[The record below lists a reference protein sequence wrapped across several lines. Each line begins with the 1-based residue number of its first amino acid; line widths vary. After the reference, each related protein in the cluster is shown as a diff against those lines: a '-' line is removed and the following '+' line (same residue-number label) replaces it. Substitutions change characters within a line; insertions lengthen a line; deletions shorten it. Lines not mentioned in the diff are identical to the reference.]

1 MGLGLIAEY
10 SSAGAL
16 QASSVLLTFSLS
28 RLGIAIRVG
37 HPMIPRMPS
46 PSSAYLTSLFD
57 LSGKV
62 AVVIGGTGELCGA
75 MAEGLA
81 GAGAEVV
88 LVGRN
93 AEKAQPRV
101 DRIIAAGGKAWFA
114 AAEASSRVAL
124 EELLSA
130 VLSRAGRVDIVINGA
145 GINSASP
152 FLTITED
159 EYQRIMDTNVK
170 SVFLG
175 CQVFGRYLVE
185 RGEGG
190 SIINLGSMSAIVPLS
205 RVFTYSASKAAV
217 HNLSKNLAREWAP
230 QRVRVNLLVPGFFP
244 AEQNRKVLT
253 PDRVASIMGHT
264 PMKRFGDA
272 RELVGATLLLAS
284 DAAGSFITGS
294 EVIVDGGYHAM
305 TI

>member
-1 MGLGLIAEY
+1 
-10 SSAGAL
+10 
-16 QASSVLLTFSLS
+16 
-28 RLGIAIRVG
+28 
-37 HPMIPRMPS
+37 MIPRMAS

-101 DRIIAAGGKAWFA
+101 DRIIAAGGKACFA

-253 PDRVASIMGHT
+253 PDRVTSIMGHT
-264 PMKRFGDA
+264 PMKRFGEA

-294 EVIVDGGYHAM
+294 EIIVDGGYHAM

>member
-1 MGLGLIAEY
+1 MNPSEY
-10 SSAGAL
+10 L
-16 QASSVLLTFSLS
+16 
-28 RLGIAIRVG
+28 
-37 HPMIPRMPS
+37 H
-46 PSSAYLTSLFD
+46 SLFS

-93 AEKAQPRV
+93 EEKAKVRL
-101 DRIIAAGGKAWFA
+101 DRIAANGGKAYFV
-114 AAEASSRVAL
+114 AAEASSKAAL
-124 EELLSA
+124 ETLLA
-130 VLSRAGRVDIVINGA
+130 EVLKRSGRVDIVVNGA
-145 GINSASP
+145 GINSATP
-152 FLTITED
+152 FLEITEE
-159 EYQRIMDTNVK
+159 EYDRILNVNQK

-175 CQVFGRYLVE
+175 CQVFGKYLVE

-190 SIINLGSMSAIVPLS
+190 SIINLGSMSAVVPLS
-205 RVFTYSASKAAV
+205 RVFTYSATKAAV

-230 QRVRVNLLVPGFFP
+230 KKVRVNILVPGFFP

-253 PDRVASIMGHT
+253 PERVAAIMGHT
-264 PMKRFGDA
+264 PAKRFGEA
-272 RELVGATLLLAS
+272 RELIGATLLLAS
-284 DAAGSFITGS
+284 DGAGSFITG
-294 EVIVDGGYHAM
+294 EELIVDGGYHAM